1 MTGSDALLDALV
13 AQGVEVIFGNP
24 GSTELPLMDSL
35 ARPGAPEFVLGLT
48 EPAVM
53 GMADGYAQSTGRLG
67 VVLVHVQ
74 PGIANAM
81 SGVLNAARARVP
93 LLVIVGQQ
101 LSSMLPGAPFLGG
114 EVADIARPLA
124 RYSREVRTPADLG
137 AMLRDAVAAALGP
150 PAGPAILSVPL
161 ETQAGPARRLP
172 GLPVAPSGPAPPDPA
187 ALDAAAALLAAA
199 REPVVLAGD
208 GVAHAHGEAV
218 LARLAARLGAPVMS
232 EPFASRLVVGTDD
245 PMWAGPMPRFAAGI
259 RQALEPHDVVL
270 AIGMPVFRLFGWSP
284 GPALPGAVRLIHVD
298 ADPDEIG
305 RSHRPD
311 IGMVADPAM
320 AMDGLLAR
328 MGAPDD
334 PAGARHDRVAA
345 ALLTARVNEHAA
357 LAARASGDG
366 VITGAVLSRALGE
379 AVAPDDLV
387 VDEGITATRDLRV
400 ALGDRAPGSVLWHR
414 GSALG
419 WGLPAAVG
427 AALAQPSRRVVCAQ
441 GDGSLM
447 FGVHA
452 LWTAAHHRAR
462 VAMVV
467 ADNSGYE
474 ILRAGMEGLTGR
486 PEGGW
491 PGLAVTDPDLDIAAI
506 CRGFGA
512 SAEHVDDPGA
522 LDDAM
527 RDLLGRADAGPAVL
541 VVRVEGRTPPVGGPL
556 DGATAG

>member
-24 GSTELPLMDSL
+24 GSTELPIMDAL

-48 EPAVM
+48 EPVVM

-67 VVLVHVQ
+67 VALVHVQ
-74 PGIANAM
+74 PGMANSM

-114 EVADIARPLA
+114 EIVELARPLA
-124 RYSREVRTPADLG
+124 RYADEVRQPADLG
-137 AMLRDAVAAALGP
+137 AMLHDAVAAALGP
-150 PAGPAILSVPL
+150 PAGPAVLSVPM
-161 ETQAGPARRLP
+161 ECQAGPSGPLP
-172 GLPVAPSGPAPPDPA
+172 ALPVAPAEPALADPA
-187 ALDAAAALLAAA
+187 ALDAAAALLAGA
-199 REPVVLAGD
+199 REPIILAGD
-208 GVAHAHGEAV
+208 GVAHAGGEAA
-218 LARLAARLGAPVMS
+218 LARLAERLGAPVMS
-232 EPFASRLVVGTDD
+232 EPFAARLAVGTDD

-284 GPALPGAVRLIHVD
+284 GPALPDRVRLVHVD

-305 RSHRPD
+305 RSHHPD
-311 IGMVADPAM
+311 IGMSADPAQVIE
-320 AMDGLLAR
+320 GLLQRLGPPDAR
-328 MGAPDD
+328 
-334 PAGARHDRVAA
+334 AGERHDRVAA
-345 ALLTARVNEHAA
+345 ALLTARVNDHAA
-357 LAARASGDG
+357 LAAHATGG
-366 VITGAVLSRALGE
+366 EVTTGAALSRAMGD
-379 AVAPDDLV
+379 AITADDLV

-447 FGVHA
+447 FGVQA

-462 VAMVV
+462 LALVV

-491 PGLAVTDPDLDIAAI
+491 PGLAVTDPALDIAGI

-512 SAEHVDDPGA
+512 SAEHVADPA
-522 LDDAM
+522 ELDAAM
-527 RDLLGRADAGPAVL
+527 ADLLRRADGGPAVL
-541 VVRVEGRTPPVGGPL
+541 VARVEGRTPPVGGPL
-556 DGATAG
+556 HDAMA